1 MVEWVCKKMDI
12 YPFFFDIIVLGIL
25 KNKKNI
31 IISFVV
37 VILFTIGYVLISNC
51 LLFGINKQYEVYE
64 DLSEYKITLSD
75 KYYVTGFIS
84 SKQGS
89 AEIIEK
95 DGEYVLKLTGVKNTT
110 YKFGI
115 SGEDDEQ
122 LRFEYHFDDDGKL
135 VLKKIKVFN

>member
-1 MVEWVCKKMDI
+1 MDI
-12 YPFFFDIIVLGIL
+12 YPFFFDIIVLGVL
-25 KNKKNI
+25 KNKKNR

-37 VILFTIGYVLISNC
+37 VILFTIGYVLISNG

-115 SGEDDEQ
+115 SGEDDE
-122 LRFEYHFDDDGKL
+122 
-135 VLKKIKVFN
+135 

>member
-12 YPFFFDIIVLGIL
+12 YPFFFFDIIVLGVL
-25 KNKKNI
+25 KNKKNR

-37 VILFTIGYVLISNC
+37 VILFTIGYVLISNG

-95 DGEYVLKLTGVKNTT
+95 DGEYVTLNNHGFKQNT
-110 YKFGI
+110 
-115 SGEDDEQ
+115 
-122 LRFEYHFDDDGKL
+122 
-135 VLKKIKVFN
+135 IKGD